1 MKELIILK
9 YKINNYNLYPQNSRF
24 TYMPVYGNFST
35 ISLVKKTYKK
45 DLCVFENKKF
55 HKNYITLAIPNV
67 LL

>member
-1 MKELIILK
+1 
-9 YKINNYNLYPQNSRF
+9 
-24 TYMPVYGNFST
+24 MPVYGHFST